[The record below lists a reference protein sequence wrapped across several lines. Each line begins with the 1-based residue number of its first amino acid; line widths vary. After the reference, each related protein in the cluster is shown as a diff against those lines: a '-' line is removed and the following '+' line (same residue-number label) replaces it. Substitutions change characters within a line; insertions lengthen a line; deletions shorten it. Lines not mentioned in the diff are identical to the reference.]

1 MARNNQRV
9 YGRKLEEIVETKK
22 KWRKYATN
30 NSVVLWS
37 VVCIPID
44 IVNFVYGKAKI

>member
-22 KWRKYATN
+22 NGESMLLTTLWFCGRSYASQLT
-30 NSVVLWS
+30 
-37 VVCIPID
+37 
-44 IVNFVYGKAKI
+44 